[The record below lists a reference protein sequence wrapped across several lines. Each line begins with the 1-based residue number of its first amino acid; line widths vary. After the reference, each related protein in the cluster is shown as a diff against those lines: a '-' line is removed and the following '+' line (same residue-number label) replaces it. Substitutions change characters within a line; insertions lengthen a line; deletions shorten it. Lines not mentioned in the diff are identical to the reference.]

1 VTDPLEV
8 AMSRWNSVA
17 SLLLLTGLLISNC
30 ACGRHDSKEKYFLV
44 AANIQLPYWQ
54 KASAGFQDAAA
65 ELGVQAKFV
74 GPQNYDAK
82 AEQQAFEQALQE
94 KPAGILLHV
103 VEPGLL
109 TYDINKA
116 IAAGVPVITMDADA
130 PASKRLFF
138 IGTNNYQAGLLG
150 GERLAQELKGKGKVM
165 FFTMPEQT
173 NLADRLRGYREVLAK
188 SPDIRVVR
196 VVDIEGNP
204 RVAFDTVTD
213 ILGKDRSQVDAFV
226 CLEAQAGREVATVL
240 DSRHVQDKVVIAM
253 DTDADTLDWIQK
265 GVIAAT
271 IAQKPYTMAR
281 VGLHMLDDVH
291 HNQAVRLDGD
301 WSKDSFAPVPAFVD
315 TGTALIDKT
324 NLESFRQERARK

>member
-1 VTDPLEV
+1 
-8 AMSRWNSVA
+8 MSRWKCVA
-17 SLLLLTGLLISNC
+17 SLLLAGLLIPSS
-30 ACGRHDSKEKYFLV
+30 ACSRHDSKEKYFLV

-54 KASAGFQDAAA
+54 RAGEGFADAAA
-65 ELGVQAKFV
+65 QLGVQARFV
-74 GPQNYDAK
+74 GPQSYDAK

-94 KPAGILLHV
+94 KPAGILLNV
-103 VEPGLL
+103 IEPGLL
-109 TYDINKA
+109 SYDIDKA
-116 IAAGVPVITMDADA
+116 VAAGVPVITLDADA
-130 PASKRLFF
+130 PASKRLFY

-188 SPDIRVVR
+188 LPDIRIVR

-213 ILGKDRSQVDAFV
+213 ILSKDRSAVDAFV
-226 CLEAQAGREVATVL
+226 CLEAQGGREVATVL
-240 DSRHVQDKVVIAM
+240 NSRHVDDKVVIAM
-253 DTDADTLDWIQK
+253 DTDADTLEWIRK

-281 VGLHMLDDVH
+281 VGLHMLDDLH
-291 HNQAVRLDGD
+291 HNLAGRLDGE

-315 TGTALIDKT
+315 TGTALVDKT
-324 NLESFRQERARK
+324 NVDLFRQERAGK

>member
-1 VTDPLEV
+1 
-8 AMSRWNSVA
+8 MFRWNRVG
-17 SLLLLTGLLISNC
+17 SLLLLAGLITPIC
-30 ACGRHDSKEKYFLV
+30 ACRRHDSNEKYFLV

-54 KASAGFQDAAA
+54 RAGAGFADAAA
-65 ELGVQAKFV
+65 QLKVQARFV
-74 GPQNYDAK
+74 GPKNYDAQ

-94 KPAGILLHV
+94 KPAGILLNV

-116 IAAGVPVITMDADA
+116 IAAGVPVITIDSDA
-130 PASKRLFF
+130 PVSKRLFF

-150 GERLAQELKGKGKVM
+150 GQRLAQELKGKGSVV

-173 NLADRLRGYREVLAK
+173 NLADRLRGYREALAK
-188 SPDIRVVR
+188 SPEIRVVR

-253 DTDADTLDWIQK
+253 DTDADTLDWVQK

-281 VGLHMLDDVH
+281 VGLHMLDDLH
-291 HNQAVRLDGD
+291 HNQLGRLDGE

-324 NLESFRQERARK
+324 NVEAFREARAAK

>member
-1 VTDPLEV
+1 
-8 AMSRWNSVA
+8 MSLWNRVA
-17 SLLLLTGLLISNC
+17 SLLLAGLLLSLG
-30 ACGRHDSKEKYFLV
+30 ACGRHDGKEKYFLV

-54 KASAGFQDAAA
+54 AAGAGFADAAA
-65 ELGVQAKFV
+65 QLKVEAKFV
-74 GPQNYDAK
+74 GPKNYDAR

-94 KPAGILLHV
+94 KPTGILLNV

-116 IAAGVPVITMDADA
+116 IEAGVPVVTIDADA

-138 IGTNNYQAGLLG
+138 IGTNNYEVGLLG
-150 GERLAQELKGKGKVM
+150 GQRLAQELHGKGNAM

-188 SPDIRVVR
+188 SPGVRVVR

-204 RVAFDTVTD
+204 RVAFDAVTE
-213 ILGKDRSQVDAFV
+213 ILGKDRSAVDAFV

-240 DSRHVQDKVVIAM
+240 NSRHVEDKVVIAM

-281 VGLHMLDDVH
+281 VGLHMLDDLH
-291 HNQAVRLDGD
+291 HNVRRLDGE
-301 WSKDSFAPVPAFVD
+301 WSKDSFAPVPVFVD

-324 NLESFRQERARK
+324 NVGAFRQERARK